1 MMIVRHGFML
11 VGDPCG
17 GKTSCLHT
25 LAASLTLMNE
35 WGDESGAVTKLV
47 TINPKAITM
56 GQLYGY
62 FDPVSFE
69 WTDGV
74 CAVAFRRFCAED
86 TLDRKWLIFD
96 GPVDAVWIEN
106 LNTVLDDNKK
116 LCLTSGEVMQMTNVM
131 SMIFEAMDLLQASP
145 ATVSRCGMI
154 YIEPH
159 VLGWRPFAKSWI
171 NRVNAKWREG
181 NEELL
186 DQILEWLMD
195 PCLEFVRKKCH
206 VTITAGQINQVMSTL
221 NLVEMYMNDA
231 IEDFQKDYED
241 FIISWIQASFLMSMV
256 WGVGGTLDLNSHVAF
271 NEFYLSF
278 WRNEQPKSR
287 IPAQIADTIIT
298 LPVDGI
304 IQDNYYIFKGKGA
317 WKNFGDLAKSEKL
330 VETQSISQMV
340 VPTVDTVK
348 YQNMFMRHIKNRK
361 KFLLYGETGTGKS
374 FYIRDLMIN
383 KLEEEKYLSNF
394 ITFTPK
400 TTAAQTQEL
409 VLSKLFRK
417 RKGHYAPM
425 GKSYCIVFIDNVN
438 MPTKE
443 VYGAQP
449 AIELLRQLFDHE
461 QW

>member
-1 MMIVRHGFML
+1 MMIVRHGFMV

-17 GKTSCLHT
+17 GKTSCLRT
-25 LAASLTLMNE
+25 LADSLTLMKE
-35 WGDESGAVTKLV
+35 WGDENGAVTKWF
-47 TINPKAITM
+47 TMNPKAITM
-56 GQLYGY
+56 GQLYGQ
-62 FDPVSFE
+62 FDAVSSE

-86 TLDRKWLIFD
+86 SPERKWLIFD

-154 YIEPH
+154 YIEPT

-171 NRVNAKWREG
+171 NEVNPAWREG
-181 NEELL
+181 IEELL
-186 DQILEWLMD
+186 DQIMEWLMD
-195 PCLEFVRKKCH
+195 PCLDFVRKQCRLP
-206 VTITAGQINQVMSTL
+206 ITAGQINQVMSTL

-231 IEDFQKDYED
+231 IEESQKDFDDYI
-241 FIISWIQASFLMSMV
+241 FPWIQASFMMAMV
-256 WGVGGTLDLNSHVAF
+256 WGVGGALDSDYRDAF
-271 NEFYLSF
+271 NEFYLGL
-278 WRNEQPKSR
+278 WRNEHPESR
-287 IPAQIADTIIT
+287 VPNVIGDAIIT
-298 LPVDGI
+298 LPGDGLI
-304 IQDNYYIFKGKGA
+304 HDNYYVFKGKGA

-330 VETQSISQMV
+330 VETQSISQMM
-340 VPTVDTVK
+340 VPTIDTIK
-348 YQNMFMRHIKNRK
+348 YQKIFLRHIKNK
-361 KFLLYGETGTGKS
+361 KRFLLYGETGTGKS
-374 FYIRDLMIN
+374 FYIQDLMMS
-383 KLEEEKYLSNF
+383 KLSEEKYLPNF

-400 TTAAQTQEL
+400 TTAAMTQEL

-417 RKGHYAPM
+417 RKGHYGPM
-425 GKSYCIVFIDNVN
+425 GDAYCVVFIDDVN

-449 AIELLRQLFDHE
+449 AIELLRQFFDHE